1 MISFDLRTRPFVQLL
16 ALLLVGTLAPSVAS
30 ATVLVQGR
38 LRVLAGPP
46 PYEQIDRTENT
57 GTENSDSGSVS
68 TISGA
73 TNTADYDISLD
84 RGWLQT
90 NIAGDN
96 GEASSCDTYC
106 PGSYSGLVHI
116 DLYEGISFTVPA
128 GTYTEGVTASLSGS
142 ILGSI
147 HASAG
152 EGGDSNRP
160 NADAYFSVSFGPLFE
175 RSYEQVIGGDPT
187 IYVNELFESVVQ
199 VVAPGTT
206 YAEETIIAKHLDV
219 HLDIVASMNTSSTAL
234 GASGVEY
241 LARFDSLETSDA
253 GVSWESE
260 SGVFLAEV
268 PEPSTA
274 LLLGSSILTLAALR
288 RRRLHAR

>member
-1 MISFDLRTRPFVQLL
+1 MTLRSFTHAPWSLTLL
-16 ALLLVGTLAPSVAS
+16 ALLAFLLPSLAS
-30 ATVLVQGR
+30 AAVLAQGR

-46 PYEQIDRTENT
+46 PYEEIDNTESV

-73 TNTADYDISLD
+73 TNSADYDISLD
-84 RGWLQT
+84 RGWLQA
-90 NIAGDN
+90 NISGDN

-106 PGSYSGLVHI
+106 PGAYNGFVHL
-116 DLYEGISFTVPA
+116 DLYEGIEFTVPA
-128 GTYTEGVTASLSGS
+128 GTYTEGVMATLSGS

-152 EGGDSNRP
+152 EGADSNRP

-175 RSYEQVIGGDPT
+175 RNYEQVIGGYPT
-187 IYVNELFESVVQ
+187 IYVDELFESVVQ

-206 YAEETIIAKHLDV
+206 YAEETVIAKQLNVHLDV
-219 HLDIVASMNTSSTAL
+219 YAAMNTTSTAL

-241 LARFDSLETSDA
+241 LARFYSLEPSDLS
-253 GVSWESE
+253 VTWESE
-260 SGVFLAEV
+260 SGVFLTQV

-274 LLLGSSILTLAALR
+274 LLFGTSLISLAALR
-288 RRRLHAR
+288 RSL